1 MLPTFSVNDLQS
13 FPLTMIIENIVDPSS
28 PDSIK
33 QISRNILQSIPQPF
47 LVTDLKGS
55 VILTNNALSKL
66 VYLPTEEIN
75 ENTICFEQLNLTEIS
90 LNKILDFGIPIMDY
104 RDNLIVNK
112 HKRVPIKVNIYPI
125 FGNNKI
131 RLGSVYI
138 VEDITNNIKYNDLL
152 HKSELILNKINTGV
166 ICLDKNLKITMFSKC
181 AEKFF
186 NICQREIIG
195 KLFIPFIEK
204 FVVEGANFFKALIEY
219 SELKDYEQVF
229 IINSKTNYFICDT
242 HLFRN
247 DLNESIETI
256 LFFKDITRF
265 KEIELQLAKSEKL
278 SVIGELAAGT
288 AHEIRNP
295 LTTVRGFVQIIHKK
309 MKELNIEDF
318 DTFIQL
324 ILGEI
329 DRVDG
334 IISNFLN
341 LAKPKKINKEILTV
355 NEIIREVMFLVE
367 NEALRKEITPDIVLE
382 DNLPFIEGDKHQL
395 IQVFLNIINNAFQ
408 ATPVGRKFAIK
419 SKVSSDG
426 TKLIVDFIDSGEGI
440 SPENLSKIFDPFF
453 STKDD
458 GTGLGLAIS
467 NRIINDHEGEIKV
480 FSKPGEGSIFS
491 VILPVKR

>member
-1 MLPTFSVNDLQS
+1 
-13 FPLTMIIENIVDPSS
+13 
-28 PDSIK
+28 
-33 QISRNILQSIPQPF
+33 
-47 LVTDLKGS
+47 
-55 VILTNNALSKL
+55 
-66 VYLPTEEIN
+66 
-75 ENTICFEQLNLTEIS
+75 
-90 LNKILDFGIPIMDY
+90 
-104 RDNLIVNK
+104 
-112 HKRVPIKVNIYPI
+112 
-125 FGNNKI
+125 
-131 RLGSVYI
+131 
-138 VEDITNNIKYNDLL
+138 
-152 HKSELILNKINTGV
+152 
-166 ICLDKNLKITMFSKC
+166 
-181 AEKFF
+181 
-186 NICQREIIG
+186 
-195 KLFIPFIEK
+195 
-204 FVVEGANFFKALIEY
+204 
-219 SELKDYEQVF
+219 
-229 IINSKTNYFICDT
+229 
-242 HLFRN
+242 
-247 DLNESIETI
+247 
-256 LFFKDITRF
+256 
-265 KEIELQLAKSEKL
+265 
-278 SVIGELAAGT
+278 
-288 AHEIRNP
+288 
-295 LTTVRGFVQIIHKK
+295 
-309 MKELNIEDF
+309 
-318 DTFIQL
+318 
-324 ILGEI
+324 LGEI